1 VALRRGGHPLC
12 SVTPR
17 NPRAMED
24 AAHPENERSD
34 AWLIRDDA
42 AGTLGSS
49 LEGAIAEA
57 RALREL
63 SEALGTEAEFV
74 RWREALSGWRM
85 RRGEMLRRVF
95 EREAAN
101 EFVRGIRLWDFPP
114 GKWVARLREDQRAL
128 DDTIELLVSLRHS
141 LMARG
146 GPRPR
151 TPRRSPSRSGDS
163 GAQP

>member
-1 VALRRGGHPLC
+1 MKNGGFP
-12 SVTPR
+12 
-17 NPRAMED
+17 ED
-24 AAHPENERSD
+24 ERHD
-34 AWLIRDDA
+34 GWLIRDDA

-49 LEGAIAEA
+49 LEVAIAEA
-57 RALREL
+57 RGLREL
-63 SEALGTEAEFV
+63 SESLGTEAEFV

-85 RRGEMLRRVF
+85 RRAEMLRRVF

-114 GKWVARLREDQRAL
+114 GKWVARLRDDQRAL
-128 DDTIELLVSLRHS
+128 DDTIDLLVALRHS

-151 TPRRSPSRSGDS
+151 TSRRSPSRSSDGTD
-163 GAQP
+163 